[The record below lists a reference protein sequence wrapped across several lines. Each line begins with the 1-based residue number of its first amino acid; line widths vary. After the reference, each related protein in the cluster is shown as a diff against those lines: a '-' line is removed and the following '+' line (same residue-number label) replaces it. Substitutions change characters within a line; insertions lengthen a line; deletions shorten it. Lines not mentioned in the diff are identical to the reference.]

1 MDLNYQIP
9 RSAMIW
15 ILLSVAIVLLPQSV
29 RMPAWISIVAV
40 ACIVWRILIF
50 TGKLNYPSGWIR
62 VLVVLFTLVL
72 SISQMRSIGIG
83 LDSAAALLALG
94 FVFKLIEMKQKRDIY
109 VVISLCFVMTMVA
122 FLYSQSIL
130 ATAYSLLSVAVIL
143 GAMIALNRSINVTD
157 NWGTSIFAGKILL
170 QAMPLAIV
178 LFYVFPRIAPL
189 WTVPIQNSGASTGV
203 SDEMSPGDISSLG
216 RSGDL
221 AFRVQFETADAPA
234 HESLYWRGLV
244 LTDFD
249 GQTWRRE
256 NRRSAFSFA
265 SARADQQLQW
275 GGRMSKIGAP
285 VDYNIIL
292 EPTQRPWVYGLHLA
306 EATAGDLF
314 QSRNFELFNNG
325 LVTQR
330 LSYDLRSYLQSDTDL
345 VLLDRVRLQALELPS
360 NGNSQSREFARQLR
374 SSVSS
379 DRDYVMAVLSHFS
392 QNEYFYTLNPALLGD
407 NRIDD
412 FLFDTREGFCEHYS
426 STFAYLMRAA
436 GIPTRVVIGYQGAEL
451 NPFENYMM
459 VYQYNAHAWN
469 EVWLEGEGW
478 VRFDPTGAVSPDRVK
493 LGVDAALR
501 DDPAFLQDSLFS
513 PSRLGGMNWINS
525 IRLRMDALEYEWNRK
540 VVNYDE
546 DVQIELF
553 EKIFGQVTEQ
563 KILFLLFGLA
573 SAVVLGVACLI
584 IRFEPRSKRGSVV
597 SLYIK
602 MSRDLEKIG
611 LGRIKGEGP
620 ITYRDRVIAARPD
633 LRDIMMQVTC
643 LYVEISYQYRQVK
656 EPDILSQARRIKP
669 YGRKLKKA
677 LVKSPSSLFNFFSL

>member
-1 MDLNYQIP
+1 MDLSYQIP

-15 ILLSVAIVLLPQSV
+15 ILLAVAVVLLPQSV
-29 RMPAWISIVAV
+29 RMPAWISIVAAV
-40 ACIVWRILIF
+40 CIVWRILIF
-50 TGKLNYPSGWIR
+50 TGKLNYPSRWMR
-62 VLVVLFTLVL
+62 VLVVLFTLVV
-72 SISQMRSIGIG
+72 SISQMRSMGIG

-109 VVISLCFVMTMVA
+109 IVISLCFVMIMVA

-130 ATAYSLLSVAVIL
+130 ATAYSLLAVVVIL
-143 GAMIALNRSINVTD
+143 GAMIALNRSINVSD
-157 NWGTSIFAGKILL
+157 NWGTSILAGKILL

-189 WTVPIQNSGASTGV
+189 WAVPIQSGSASTGV

-221 AFRVQFETADAPA
+221 AFRVKFETVDAPA

-249 GQTWRRE
+249 GETWRRE
-256 NRRSAFSFA
+256 SRRSAFSIA
-265 SARADQQLQW
+265 PARADQQLQW
-275 GGRMSKIGAP
+275 DGRTSKADSP

-306 EATAGDLF
+306 EAIDGDLF

-330 LSYDLRSYLQSDTDL
+330 LSYDLRSYLQNDTDL
-345 VLLDRVRLQALELPS
+345 VLTDRVRRQTLELPN
-360 NGNSQSREFARQLR
+360 NGNGQSREFARQLR

-379 DRDYVMAVLSHFS
+379 DRDYVMAVLNHFS
-392 QNEYFYTLNPALLGD
+392 QNEYFYTLNPALLGG

-426 STFAYLMRAA
+426 STFSYLMRAA
-436 GIPTRVVIGYQGAEL
+436 GIPSRVVIGYQGAEL

-478 VRFDPTGAVSPDRVK
+478 VRFDPTAAVSPDRVR
-493 LGVDAALR
+493 LGVEAALM
-501 DDPAFLQDSLFS
+501 DDPAFRLESLFS
-513 PSRLGGMNWINS
+513 SSGLGGINWINS
-525 IRLRMDALEYEWNRK
+525 FRLRIDALEYRWNTQ

-546 DVQIELF
+546 DVQFELF

-573 SAVVLGVACLI
+573 TAVVLGVAFSV
-584 IRFEPRSKRGSVV
+584 IRFEPRSKRGPVV
-597 SLYIK
+597 SLYNK
-602 MSRDLEKIG
+602 MSKDLEKIG
-611 LGRIKGEGP
+611 LGRIRGEGP
-620 ITYRDRVIAARPD
+620 ITYRDRVIVARPD
-633 LRDIMMQVTC
+633 LRGSMTQVTR
-643 LYVEISYQYRQVK
+643 LYVEISYQRRQVQ
-656 EPDILSQARRIKP
+656 EPDILSQAKRIKAQ
-669 YGRKLKKA
+669 GRKLRKA
-677 LVKSPSSLFNFFSL
+677 LVK

>member
-1 MDLNYQIP
+1 MDLSYQIP

-15 ILLSVAIVLLPQSV
+15 ILLAVAVVLLPQSV
-29 RMPAWISIVAV
+29 RMPAWISIVAAV
-40 ACIVWRILIF
+40 CIVWRILIF
-50 TGKLNYPSGWIR
+50 TGKLNYPSRWMR
-62 VLVVLFTLVL
+62 VLVVLFTLVV
-72 SISQMRSIGIG
+72 SISQMRSMGIG

-109 VVISLCFVMTMVA
+109 IVISLCFVMIMVA

-130 ATAYSLLSVAVIL
+130 ATAYSLLAVVVIL
-143 GAMIALNRSINVTD
+143 GAMIALNRSINVSD

-189 WTVPIQNSGASTGV
+189 WAVPIQSGSASTGV

-221 AFRVQFETADAPA
+221 AFRVKFETVDAPA

-249 GQTWRRE
+249 GETWRRE
-256 NRRSAFSFA
+256 SRRSAFSIA
-265 SARADQQLQW
+265 PARADQQLQW
-275 GGRMSKIGAP
+275 DGRTSKAGSP

-306 EATAGDLF
+306 EAIDGDLF

-330 LSYDLRSYLQSDTDL
+330 LSYDLRSYLQNDTDL
-345 VLLDRVRLQALELPS
+345 VLTDRVRRQTLELPN
-360 NGNSQSREFARQLR
+360 NGNGQSREFARQLR

-379 DRDYVMAVLSHFS
+379 DRDYVMAVLNHFS
-392 QNEYFYTLNPALLGD
+392 QNEYFYTLNPALLGG

-426 STFAYLMRAA
+426 STFSYLMRAA
-436 GIPTRVVIGYQGAEL
+436 GIPSRVVIGYQGAEL

-478 VRFDPTGAVSPDRVK
+478 VRFDPTAAVSPDRVR
-493 LGVDAALR
+493 LGVEAALM
-501 DDPAFLQDSLFS
+501 DDPAFRLESLFS
-513 PSRLGGMNWINS
+513 SSGLGGINWINS
-525 IRLRMDALEYEWNRK
+525 FRLRIDALEYRWNTQ

-546 DVQIELF
+546 DVQFELF

-573 SAVVLGVACLI
+573 TAVVLGVAFSV
-584 IRFEPRSKRGSVV
+584 IRFEPRSKRGPVV
-597 SLYIK
+597 SLYNKISK
-602 MSRDLEKIG
+602 DLEKIG

-633 LRDIMMQVTC
+633 LRGSMTQVTR
-643 LYVEISYQYRQVK
+643 LYVEISYQHRQVQ
-656 EPDILSQARRIKP
+656 EPDILSQAKRIKAQ
-669 YGRKLKKA
+669 GRKLRKA
-677 LVKSPSSLFNFFSL
+677 LVK

>member
-1 MDLNYQIP
+1 MDLSYQIP
-9 RSAMIW
+9 RSALIW
-15 ILLSVAIVLLPQSV
+15 ILLSVAVVLVPQSV
-29 RMPAWISIVAV
+29 RMPAWISVVAV
-40 ACIVWRILIF
+40 ICIVWRILIF
-50 TGKLNYPSGWIR
+50 RGKLNYPSRWMR
-62 VLVVLFTLVL
+62 VLIVLFTLVV

-130 ATAYSLLSVAVIL
+130 ATVYSLAAVLVIL
-143 GAMIALNRSINVTD
+143 GALIALNRSINVSD
-157 NWGTSIFAGKILL
+157 NWGTSKMAGKMLL

-189 WTVPIQNSGASTGV
+189 WAVPIQSSGASTGV

-221 AFRVQFETADAPA
+221 AFRVQFENTDAPA
-234 HESLYWRGLV
+234 HELLYWRGLV

-249 GQTWRRE
+249 GETWRRE
-256 NRRSAFSFA
+256 SSRSAFSIA
-265 SARADQQLQW
+265 SARSDQQLQW
-275 GGRMSKIGAP
+275 DGRMSRAGVP

-292 EPTQRPWVYGLHLA
+292 EATQKPWVYGLHLA
-306 EATAGDLF
+306 ETINDELF

-330 LSYDLRSYLQSDTDL
+330 LSYDLRSYLQNNTDS
-345 VLLDRVRLQALELPS
+345 VLLDRVRRQTLELPDD
-360 NGNSQSREFARQLR
+360 GNSQSREFARQLR
-374 SSVSS
+374 SSVES
-379 DRDYVMAVLSHFS
+379 DRDYVMAVLNHFR
-392 QNEYFYTLNPALLGD
+392 QNEYFYTLNPALLGN

-412 FLFDTREGFCEHYS
+412 FLFETREGFCEHYS

-436 GIPTRVVIGYQGAEL
+436 GIPSRVVIGYQGAEL
-451 NPFENYMM
+451 NPFENYLM

-478 VRFDPTGAVSPDRVK
+478 VRFDPTGAVSPDRVR
-493 LGVDAALR
+493 LGVEAALR
-501 DDPAFLQDSLFS
+501 DDPAFLEESLFS
-513 PSRLGGMNWINS
+513 SSGLSSINWINS
-525 IRLRMDALEYEWNRK
+525 LRLRMDALEYEWNKR

-546 DVQIELF
+546 DVQFELF

-573 SAVVLGVACLI
+573 SVVVLGVAFSV
-584 IRFEPRSKRGSVV
+584 IRFEPKSKRGPII
-597 SLYIK
+597 SLYKK
-602 MSRDLEKIG
+602 MSKDLEKLG
-611 LGRIKGEGP
+611 LGRMKGEGP
-620 ITYRDRVIAARPD
+620 IAYRDRVIAARPG
-633 LRDIMMQVTC
+633 LRDIMMQVTR
-643 LYVEISYQYRQVK
+643 LYVDISYQHRQV
-656 EPDILSQARRIKP
+656 EESEILSQAKQIKA
-669 YGRKLKKA
+669 YGRQLKKA
-677 LVKSPSSLFNFFSL
+677 ILKSSLSVNQPTA